1 MSFFLQ
7 DSVPWSA
14 ALQDRSVIHSLVVDL
29 GLVALFTIQHSLL
42 AWSPV
47 KQALQSALGVLTR
60 TAYCFTTALALQVK
74 HLGLSEKDLYHANKT
89 CFLAPPCII
98 INLCLTLSDLDALLE
113 ACDWRPLPVVSPS
126 CTLEHMVASDLLCT
140 ALPVLGHHLQHPH
153 ALRLPR
159 AAGHQAGNQGCIR
172 KLQASSK
179 KQSFSYVKKRDIRK
193 GCS

>member
-74 HLGLSEKDLYHANKT
+74 HLLLLEEKDLYHANKT
-89 CFLAPPCII
+89 CFLAPPCIVI
-98 INLCLTLSDLDALLE
+98 ILSLTLSDLDALLA
-113 ACDWRPLPVVSPS
+113 ACDWRPLLVVSPS
-126 CTLEHMVASDLLCT
+126 CTLEHMVASDLLRA

-153 ALRLPR
+153 AL
-159 AAGHQAGNQGCIR
+159 
-172 KLQASSK
+172 
-179 KQSFSYVKKRDIRK
+179 
-193 GCS
+193 